1 MFFSEFLLNTT
12 LTSGFVI
19 LYVSVTL
26 INENLTSEIPDTY
39 KIALSTD
46 TVIEVMSM
54 HQHRH

>member
-1 MFFSEFLLNTT
+1 MFFSEFLLNITV
-12 LTSGFVI
+12 TSGFVI

-26 INENLTSEIPDTY
+26 INENLTSEIQDTY